1 MPEQRKTE
9 YQDLKAGQK
18 LPPAAFQIDSKT
30 VADYLKA
37 VEEDNAIY
45 ENTGLVPPMAVAALA
60 LKSLIGAISMPPGTI
75 HVSQEFEFI
84 DTVNTQDTLT
94 SRAGVNKIQ
103 ERGKLHLI
111 SVDINVS
118 NQEQKPVLAG
128 KTSFILPVP

>member
-1 MPEQRKTE
+1 
-9 YQDLKAGQK
+9 
-18 LPPAAFQIDSKT
+18 
-30 VADYLKA
+30 
-37 VEEDNAIY
+37 
-45 ENTGLVPPMAVAALA
+45 VAALA
-60 LKSLIGAISMPPGTI
+60 LKSLISAISMPSGTI

-94 SRAGVNKIQ
+94 SRASVSRAQ

-118 NQEQKPVLAG
+118 NQQRKPVLAG

>member
-1 MPEQRKTE
+1 MSEHKQIG

-18 LPPAAFQIDSKT
+18 FPPAAFKVDSTT

-45 ENTGLVPPMAVAALA
+45 QNTELVPPMAVAALA
-60 LKSLIGAISMPPGTI
+60 LKSLISAISMPPGTI

-94 SRAGVNKIQ
+94 SHAGVNRIQ

>member
-1 MPEQRKTE
+1 MPEQSKIE
-9 YQDLKAGQK
+9 YQDLKAGQEF
-18 LPPAAFQIDSKT
+18 PPAAFQVDSTT

-37 VEEDNAIY
+37 VEEDNAVY
-45 ENTGLVPPMAVAALA
+45 QNTGLVPPMAVAALA
-60 LKSLIGAISMPPGTI
+60 LKSLISAISMPPGTI

-94 SRAGVNKIQ
+94 SRASVSRAQ